1 MNPTQKHGYFLVLLA
16 ALVCSCGASAAPLR
30 SAPSAPSACSATAL
44 APRTRLQPPATKTEA
59 VRAPG
64 DEREREQGGSE
75 RVFVENAER
84 AIGEYSEFIARAGE
98 SQEYAPAVKRSREQ
112 IEDLQAAIDFVR
124 AGAAQRAANEGAL
137 FGALNRIRLCSVNSK
152 NRGLDAFQHATV
164 GA

>member
-1 MNPTQKHGYFLVLLA
+1 MNIMHNHGYFLGLLA
-16 ALVCSCGASAAPLR
+16 ALVCSCGASDAPAR
-30 SAPSAPSACSATAL
+30 SAPAL
-44 APRTRLQPPATKTEA
+44 ASRAQLQPPATKSQP

-64 DEREREQGGSE
+64 DDREQGGSE

-124 AGAAQRAANEGAL
+124 AGAAQRAAHEGAL
-137 FGALNRIRLCSVNSK
+137 SPP
-152 NRGLDAFQHATV
+152 
-164 GA
+164 